1 MIALKMPAFNLCMLA
16 GYAEQV
22 PELHKLKTGGEFA
35 EFSILVPG
43 EIGSYKIYATGD
55 LARAVAADLKPAEAV
70 ILFGRTTTMKSSG
83 QICLQAVRAVNHG
96 TETDLQ
102 HMDTLAIVEGFNL
115 QVPNVGYRRVYEE
128 RRRKK

>member
-1 MIALKMPAFNLCMLA
+1 MVTLKMPAFNLCMLA

-22 PELHKLKTGGEFA
+22 PELHRLKNGNEFA

-70 ILFGRTTTMKSSG
+70 ILFGRTTTAKGSG

-96 TETDLQ
+96 AEADLQ
-102 HMDTLAIVEGFNL
+102 HLDALTVAKGFNI
-115 QVPNVGYRRVYEE
+115 QVPSVGYHRV
-128 RRRKK
+128 

>member
-1 MIALKMPAFNLCMLA
+1 MVALKMPAFNLCMLV

-22 PELHKLKTGGEFA
+22 PELHTLKNGSEFA

-55 LARAVAADLKPAEAV
+55 LARAVATDVKPAEAV
-70 ILFGRTTTMKSSG
+70 ILFGRTTTMKGSG

-96 TETDLQ
+96 AEADLQ
-102 HMDTLAIVEGFNL
+102 HMDALAIVEGFNL
-115 QVPNVGYRRVYEE
+115 QVPSVGYHRM
-128 RRRKK
+128 